1 MSPAAKSAA
10 RAMSSLERANAV
22 EAVNI
27 RLSRELLDLVDR
39 HAAERCV
46 SRSVAATDMLSSRI
60 GTTATRL
67 ACPIGDRSAVQ
78 VKLQLPTVLM
88 DVIRARAA
96 NYRRSLRGEI
106 QFLLALATEGER
118 AQNKEGGPND

>member
-1 MSPAAKSAA
+1 MS
-10 RAMSSLERANAV
+10 RALEQANEV
-22 EAVNI
+22 EPLVV
-27 RLSRELLDLVDR
+27 RLATCLVELIDQ

-46 SRSVAATDMLSSRI
+46 SRSVAATDMLSGRI

-106 QFLLALATEGER
+106 QFLLALATEAER
-118 AQNKEGGPND
+118 EKPTKEGDSND

>member
-1 MSPAAKSAA
+1 MS
-10 RAMSSLERANAV
+10 RALEQANEV
-22 EAVNI
+22 EPLVV
-27 RLSRELLDLVDR
+27 RLATCLVELIDR

-46 SRSVAATDMLSSRI
+46 SRSVAATDMLSGRI

-67 ACPIGDRSAVQ
+67 ACPILDRSVVQ

-96 NYRRSLRGEI
+96 TYRRSLRGEI
-106 QFLLALATEGER
+106 QFLLALATESER
-118 AQNKEGGPND
+118 EQHNKEGDTHD

>member
-1 MSPAAKSAA
+1 MS
-10 RAMSSLERANAV
+10 RALDQANEV
-22 EAVNI
+22 EPLVV
-27 RLSRELLDLVDR
+27 RLATCLVELIDR

-46 SRSVAATDMLSSRI
+46 SRSVAATDMLSGRI

-78 VKLQLPTVLM
+78 VKLQLPTVIM